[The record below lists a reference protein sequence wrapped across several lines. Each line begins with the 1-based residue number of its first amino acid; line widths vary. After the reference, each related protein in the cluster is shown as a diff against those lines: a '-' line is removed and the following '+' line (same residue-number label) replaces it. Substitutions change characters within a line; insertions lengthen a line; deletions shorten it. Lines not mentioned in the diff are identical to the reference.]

1 MSAPLLRVEDLHVRI
16 DAANAR
22 SSDVRAVEGVSF
34 EIARGETLGLVGE
47 SGCGKTLTSLAL
59 LGLLPRPRGHVPQGT
74 IELEGLEL
82 TALPEE
88 ERRQLRGHPMAM
100 IFQDPMTSLNPYM
113 RVGDQ
118 LAEVAQLHLGDSR
131 KEALARAEKMLDRV
145 GIPDA
150 SARLRS
156 HPHELSGGMRQRVM
170 IAMALLSE
178 PKLLIADE
186 PTTAL
191 DVTIQAQ
198 ILSLLAELRTERD
211 MSILLITHD
220 LGVVAGLCDRV
231 LVMYAGRIVEAG
243 PTRDVFAR
251 PQHPYTRA
259 LLRSTPRVDAPAGER
274 LESLAGLPPRLDG
287 PPLPGCHFEPRCA
300 FARSECTEAEP
311 ALREAGEGRLRR
323 CIAPLEEFA
332 PVGEAE

>member
-1 MSAPLLRVEDLHVRI
+1 VSVPLLSVNDLHVRI

-22 SSDVRAVEGVSF
+22 SRDVRAVEGVSF
-34 EIARGETLGLVGE
+34 DIERGEVVGLVGE

-59 LGLLPRPRGHVPQGT
+59 LGLLPRPRGRVSQGS
-74 IELEGLEL
+74 IRLDGEDL
-82 TALPEE
+82 TTLPEKK
-88 ERRQLRGHPMAM
+88 RRALRGHRMAM

-113 RVGDQ
+113 RIGDQ
-118 LAEVAQLHLGDSR
+118 LAEVPQLHLGASR
-131 KEALARAEKMLDRV
+131 KQALAQSEAMLDRV

-150 SARLRS
+150 AARLRS

-170 IAMALLSE
+170 IAMALLAE
-178 PKLLIADE
+178 PQLLIADE

-198 ILSLLAELRTERD
+198 ILSLLAELRAERE

-220 LGVVAGLCDRV
+220 LGVVGGFCDRV
-231 LVMYAGRIVEAG
+231 LVMYAGRIVESG
-243 PTRDVFAR
+243 PTREVFAQ

-287 PPLPGCHFEPRCA
+287 PALPGCRFEPRCA
-300 FARSECTEAEP
+300 FAREECTESEP
-311 ALREAGEGRLRR
+311 ELREAGQGRARR
-323 CIAPLEEFA
+323 CIAPVEELS
-332 PVGEAE
+332 